1 MLQYLFLGTFSPTC
15 EAAGDFDNS
24 NLVDLNDPLWML
36 TWMFLAAIA
45 IPEPFNE
52 CGVDEDSDLTCVSF
66 RACG

>member
-1 MLQYLFLGTFSPTC
+1 MRTGPVARVSLALIVATC
-15 EAAGDFDNS
+15 RT
-24 NLVDLNDPLWML
+24 LWML